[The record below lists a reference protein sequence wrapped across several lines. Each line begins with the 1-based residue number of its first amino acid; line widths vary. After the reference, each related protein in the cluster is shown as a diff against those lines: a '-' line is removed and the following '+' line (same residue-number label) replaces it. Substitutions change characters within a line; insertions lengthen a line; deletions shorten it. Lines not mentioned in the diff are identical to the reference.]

1 LILMNQA
8 HDWIEKLALLASIAI
23 VGVASYVVLRIS
35 AHGARWLS
43 PLALKLLT
51 RLMGLLLA
59 AIAVQFAINGL
70 EQSGL
75 FKK

>member
-1 LILMNQA
+1 MNQA
-8 HDWIEKLALLASIAI
+8 QGWEQRSALLLSII
-23 VGVASYVVLRIS
+23 TVMFASYVILRVA
-35 AHGARWLS
+35 AHGARWLN
-43 PLALKLLT
+43 PLAIKLIT

-70 EQSGL
+70 EQAAL